1 MNEALIFVGGVI
13 AGLSIALGL
22 IWNARR
28 EVARMIADLEA
39 ERDRLGVQR
48 DGADETIT
56 LTEWDRGERTREGE

>member
-1 MNEALIFVGGVI
+1 MNDALIFMGGVI
-13 AGLSIALGL
+13 AGLSVALGL

-39 ERDRLGVQR
+39 ERDRLGVKR

-56 LTEWDRGERTREGE
+56 LTE